1 MRCPNP
7 CRYCGYVPQFKYQIG
22 ETFGS
27 HTHKLLIDPKVASS
41 GSPVLGD
48 TQPSPNKTREEEE
61 LSSPAY
67 CSRTRSWGDQKY
79 VPQMV
84 PGYTGRLLY
93 SLICPQ

>member
-1 MRCPNP
+1 M
-7 CRYCGYVPQFKYQIG
+7 PQFKYQIG

-61 LSSPAY
+61 ELSSPGY